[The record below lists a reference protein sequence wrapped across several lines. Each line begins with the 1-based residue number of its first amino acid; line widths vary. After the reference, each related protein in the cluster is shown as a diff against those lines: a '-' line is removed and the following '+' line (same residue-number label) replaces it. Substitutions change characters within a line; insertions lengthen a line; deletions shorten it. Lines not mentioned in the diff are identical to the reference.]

1 MCAYIYFYFTV
12 LKKMQGLS
20 SINLWS
26 LRQQFCELSDF
37 SLTAASVI
45 ASKSQES
52 DYASVAKNVSQQV
65 ADYNKSLI
73 ELLQN
78 NTG

>member
-1 MCAYIYFYFTV
+1 MSDVCIHLILFSSSRFV
-12 LKKMQGLS
+12 S

-26 LRQQFCELSDF
+26 LRHQVCELSDF

-52 DYASVAKNVSQQV
+52 DYASVAKSVSQQV

-78 NTG
+78 NMS